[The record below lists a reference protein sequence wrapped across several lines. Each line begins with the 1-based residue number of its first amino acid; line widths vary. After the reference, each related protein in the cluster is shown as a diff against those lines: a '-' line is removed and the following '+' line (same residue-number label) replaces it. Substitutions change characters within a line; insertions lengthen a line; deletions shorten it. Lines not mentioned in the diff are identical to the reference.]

1 MKEVFLTLRKKLGLA
16 PRPALDSL
24 PALIDFTEKQSA
36 YVSQVTL
43 FGYIKTRAGTSWPKL
58 FEDDTY
64 LVSLRTA
71 RSHFFAA
78 CVSDLSLFFAARM
91 FAGARLSAQDAA
103 VLAVYIA
110 ESVLLNHHQ
119 EDIEPSAFDDMVET
133 TRSRAGVM
141 AWEQAATTATA
152 FELSADTFMRWAPVT
167 DEFKALDEE
176 IMRNSLHLRWIGIR
190 RDVKETLNIP
200 DVLLDL
206 QKTDRFSGA
215 VTSPSADQA
224 DD

>member
-16 PRPALDSL
+16 PRPVLNSL
-24 PALIDFTEKQSA
+24 PALTEFTEKQSA

-78 CVSDLSLFFAARM
+78 CVSDLALCFAARM
-91 FAGARLSAQDAA
+91 FTGARLSKGRAEA
-103 VLAVYIA
+103 LAVYIA
-110 ESVLLNHHQ
+110 ETVLMNHHQ
-119 EDIEPSAFDDMVET
+119 EDIEPSAFDDMIET
-133 TRSRAGVM
+133 TRKRAAVM
-141 AWEQAATTATA
+141 AWEQAATSAMA
-152 FELSADTFMRWAPVT
+152 FELSAEAFMKWAPVV

-190 RDVKETLNIP
+190 RDVKETLNSQ
-200 DVLLDL
+200 DVLLEM
-206 QKTDRFSGA
+206 QNTDRFSDT
-215 VTSPSADQA
+215 VTSPVGGAG
-224 DD
+224 